1 MLRRSILLTV
11 ALTSIAAFGRDPAV
25 DRIQR
30 QFDSAKPSDKSLA
43 FYSLDW
49 AVNLREAKQR
59 AAAEQRPI
67 FLILNTNI
75 TAGTNLYSGHT

>member
-1 MLRRSILLTV
+1 MKRTCLWLILLTGTV
-11 ALTSIAAFGRDPAV
+11 PAAAQEPAV
-25 DRIQR
+25 QRVLR
-30 QFDSAKPSDKSLA
+30 QFETAKPTERSMG

-49 AVNLREAKQR
+49 VANLADAKAR
-59 AAAEQRPI
+59 ALKEQRPI

>member
-1 MLRRSILLTV
+1 MLRHLLLTSV
-11 ALTSIAAFGRDPAV
+11 ILAGSTVFAREPAV
-25 DRIQR
+25 DRIER
-30 QFDSAKPSDKSLA
+30 QFEAAKPTEKSLA

-49 AVNLREAKQR
+49 APDLREAKKR
-59 AAAEQRPI
+59 ARAEQRPI

>member
-1 MLRRSILLTV
+1 MKRTCVWLILLTASV
-11 ALTSIAAFGRDPAV
+11 PAV
-25 DRIQR
+25 AQEPAVQRVLR
-30 QFDSAKPSDKSLA
+30 QFETAKPTERSMA

-49 AVNLREAKQR
+49 VANLADAKSR
-59 AAAEQRPI
+59 ALKEQRPI

>member
-1 MLRRSILLTV
+1 MTLAILL
-11 ALTSIAAFGRDPAV
+11 ASASAFARDPAV

-30 QFDSAKPSDKSLA
+30 QFDAAKPTDKSLA

-49 AVNLREAKQR
+49 AVNLREAKQL